1 MNAMV
6 GFNFDTQVILD
17 ALGSIQ
23 GITLGILLV
32 ILNRRNYRS
41 TLFLGFFLF
50 FFSLELVYWIFKNHA
65 IVESYP
71 KLLLLPFNFQ
81 WLLFPLFFIYTQQVS
96 VLSRKKTKYWLLIPG
111 IISFLAQVFIFW
123 LPFETRQL
131 IAESNWHRFLFWDL
145 GDYYSWII
153 AIWNLRLLYRH
164 KIEVQNTYSYI
175 TYKELQW
182 ARIFLIY
189 LLTISVVSH
198 LISNEFMDIVFKDNT
213 VFSVM
218 DLIAIYWVAYR
229 GILQRNVLSVF
240 NHEWN
245 SNSPSDKPAAQKQS
259 QEMDSE
265 KLEGLMYKIEDYM
278 AVSESFS
285 NPNLTVVDV
294 AEGIKVHPRLI
305 SKTINSQSKQN
316 FNAYVNQ
323 LRIKKAERLLKDQ
336 KEANW
341 SMEGIGSESG
351 FKSKS
356 AFYSAFKKQ
365 TGTTPSQF
373 KELSEQSRQS
383 PPG

>member
-17 ALGSIQ
+17 ALGSVQ
-23 GITLGILLV
+23 GVTLGIVLI

-41 TLFLGFFLF
+41 TIFLGFFLF
-50 FFSLELVYWIFKNHA
+50 FFSLELVYWIFKNPT

-71 KLLLLPFNFQ
+71 KLLLLPFNFA

-96 VLSRKKTKYWLLIPG
+96 VLSREKTKYWLLIPG
-111 IISFLAQVFIFW
+111 IISVLAQLVIFW
-123 LPFETRQL
+123 LPFETKQV
-131 IAESNWHRFLFWDL
+131 IAASNWHRFLFWDL
-145 GDYYSWII
+145 GDYYSWAI

-182 ARIFLIY
+182 ARIFLVY
-189 LLTISVVSH
+189 LLAISVISH
-198 LISNEFMDIVFKDNT
+198 LLAHGFLKYVFDDNT

-218 DLIAIYWVAYR
+218 DLIALYWVAYR
-229 GILQRNVLSVF
+229 GILQRNVLSVI
-240 NHEWN
+240 NHQWN
-245 SNSPSDKPAAQKQS
+245 SNSPSEKPDAQKQS
-259 QEMDSE
+259 QALDGER
-265 KLEGLMYKIEDYM
+265 LEGLMDKIEDYM
-278 AVSESFS
+278 AVSESFT

-316 FNAYVNQ
+316 FNSYVNQ
-323 LRIKKAERLLKDQ
+323 LRIKKAERLLKER

-356 AFYSAFKKQ
+356 AFYTAFKKE
-365 TGTTPSQF
+365 TGTTPTRF
-373 KELSEQSRQS
+373 KELSE
-383 PPG
+383 